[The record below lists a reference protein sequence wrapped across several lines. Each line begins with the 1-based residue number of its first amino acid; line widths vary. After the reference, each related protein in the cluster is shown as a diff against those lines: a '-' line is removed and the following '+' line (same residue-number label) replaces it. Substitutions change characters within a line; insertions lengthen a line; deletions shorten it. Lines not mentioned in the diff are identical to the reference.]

1 MHSSLLIH
9 IPIILFVFSSAVAG
23 DEQLPR
29 TLKALEGYEA
39 AHLVDKHAASDQVT
53 SGTVLEQ
60 FNLHIQRKKI
70 ACIKAIGHESFCH
83 CISENMSSDQGFA
96 NYVVAV
102 SRTKEEL
109 DYDRLSDY
117 YKHSI
122 DLARIARDQC
132 VMETM

>member
-1 MHSSLLIH
+1 MHYSMFLR

-23 DEQLPR
+23 DERLPR
-29 TLKALEGYEA
+29 TLEALEEYEA
-39 AHLVDKHAASDQVT
+39 TRLVDKHAASDQVT

-60 FNLHIQRKKI
+60 FNLHIQHKKI
-70 ACIKAIGHESFCH
+70 TCVKAIGHENFCH
-83 CISENMSSDQGFA
+83 CISENMPSDQGFA

-102 SRTKEEL
+102 SRTKKEL

-122 DLARIARDQC
+122 DLARTARDKC
-132 VMETM
+132 VREAM